1 MAIRASKF
9 IAKGEQIFNSYTKF
23 LWSTQQRRVHLAYS
37 KKFFCECSR
46 CLDPTE
52 FGSYISA
59 LKCVSPVCDG
69 LMLPIIPTNIQSS
82 WECTKCK
89 AKLNHLKISK
99 LNDIFSKQVFGMIL
113 KDSMSNLNNY
123 LKVKLS
129 KLLPDTNQ
137 FTIELKLQIILK
149 MKQEK
154 DYTMTLTDYE
164 DITKYCQDVLDTL
177 DKLTAGECFVRGLL
191 YHEMVTAKLMIYELT
206 NQDMNKVN

>member
-1 MAIRASKF
+1 
-9 IAKGEQIFNSYTKF
+9 
-23 LWSTQQRRVHLAYS
+23 
-37 KKFFCECSR
+37 
-46 CLDPTE
+46 
-52 FGSYISA
+52 
-59 LKCVSPVCDG
+59 
-69 LMLPIIPTNIQSS
+69 
-82 WECTKCK
+82 
-89 AKLNHLKISK
+89 
-99 LNDIFSKQVFGMIL
+99 
-113 KDSMSNLNNY
+113 MSNLNNY